1 MTTPHTPAPT
11 TPAPAPATA
20 PKPAARQLL
29 IQSTSHIPQLN
40 VSLVYQGQPKSGK
53 TTYAFS
59 WPSPFGLFCDKNLG
73 TLRDFPGVPYVT
85 PQTWEEIERDWI
97 PAIAN
102 RRLSELVQS
111 FTDEN
116 GIKPYPQYKVRT
128 LVLDSFTNFLNM
140 NYNELEQIAPLGKT
154 GEKDGYWIW
163 REYFNRANRFINVCT
178 QATIHNPKRP
188 QLETYHFVGTVHEKV
203 DYDAEGRVLDITAS
217 VQGKLSTQ
225 FASYFDAV
233 LLTECMTGSTVELP
247 PEKPGAPPSTKRLKN
262 YFIHAADASNVRK
275 SAISGEFSKLPPKL
289 KGDYATLEQYLKL
302 EGENK

>member
-1 MTTPHTPAPT
+1 MTTPLTPTPAT
-11 TPAPAPATA
+11 PATA

-40 VSLVYQGQPKSGK
+40 VSLIYQGPPKQGK
-53 TTYAFS
+53 STYLLS
-59 WPSPFGLFCDKNLG
+59 WPSPFVLFFDKNLG
-73 TLRDFPGVPYVT
+73 VLRDHPGIPYVT
-85 PQTWEEIERDWI
+85 PPSWEEVERDWI

-102 RRLSELVQS
+102 RRLTELVQN
-111 FTDEN
+111 FTDES
-116 GIKPYPQYKVRT
+116 GSKPYASYKVRT
-128 LVLDSFTNFLNM
+128 LGLDSFTNFLNM
-140 NYNELEQIAPLGKT
+140 LYIELEQNIPITKS
-154 GEKDGYWIW
+154 GEPDTHWLW

-188 QLETYHFVGTVHEKV
+188 QLETYHFVGTVHEKSE
-203 DYDAEGRVLDITAS
+203 YDNKGQVTEVSAS
-217 VQGKLSTQ
+217 VQGKLSGQ
-225 FASYFDAV
+225 FASYFDAI
-233 LLTECMTGSTVELP
+233 LLTECMTGPTVELP